1 VKTYKYRIAGDEC
14 TIYFPTE
21 PDDLDAFLN
30 WIPNRDVAVDT
41 ETTGLDFWSRLFKL
55 RLAQFGTETEAWVLR
70 ADQFPAEIK
79 AGLLRAPSL
88 LMHNVPFDGIV
99 LDGAGMMSLDD
110 VLAKTTDTY
119 ILAHLMDPRAIE
131 DGGLGHHL
139 KDLAVEHIDPTVQ
152 DPQRA
157 LLARFKELGLDKDT
171 GWANIPVDD
180 PIYVTY
186 AGLDVLL
193 TSRLHG
199 KIGPLVTTMGLD
211 RLSTFEHRVQGV
223 TARMVKRGIR
233 VDPEYTRWLVTK
245 LTDEKAEWDAVAL
258 TFGVKKV
265 NSTAQ
270 VSKALIA
277 MGEDL
282 TQETPTGKLK
292 VDADILLRLADLD
305 RDLKPIESREPNP
318 LATAV
323 FHAKRASK
331 WRTSYA
337 DAILRER
344 DANDRIHCDLRA
356 LQARTARMSIS
367 RPPLQQLPSG
377 DGLIRR
383 AFIADPGMTM
393 GGIDYKNIEMRVLA
407 ALANEP
413 TMKKAIAAGVDLHD
427 NAALLMYGAGFT
439 KGQRKLAKITGFG
452 RVYGGGAAVL
462 QRQTGASA
470 EAVKHAIEMY
480 DRTYPAIKRYS
491 YSLQRI
497 AGEDY
502 TVTSPIG
509 RPLPVD
515 DGRLYAATNYVVQS
529 TARDI
534 LAQALIELEDAGF
547 GENMLLPVHDEVL
560 FQAPVADA
568 AEVMAAM
575 GAAMEA
581 ELVGVKIET
590 EGKLYGSS
598 WGHGYGIKDE
608 VAPRTVARS
617 DAGPDADAESIPREE
632 TPTYTGTPTA
642 ARTSDVSSAGVG
654 SRGITSVLWR
664 ASEGK
669 ALSR

>member
-1 VKTYKYRIAGDEC
+1 VQTYKYRIAGDEC

-21 PDDLDAFLN
+21 QDEIDDFLN
-30 WIPNRDVAVDT
+30 WVPNRAIAIDT
-41 ETTGLDFWSRLFKL
+41 ETTGLDFWSALFQCRLV
-55 RLAQFGTETEAWVLR
+55 QFGTETVAWVLR
-70 ADQFPAEIK
+70 TDRFAEGIK
-79 AGLLRAPSL
+79 AGLRRAPSF
-88 LMHNVPFDGIV
+88 LMHNAVFDSLV
-99 LDGAGMMSLDD
+99 LDAVGLMPLDEA
-110 VLAKTTDTY
+110 LAKTTDTY
-119 ILAHLMDPRAIE
+119 ILAHLLDPRAIE
-131 DGGLGHHL
+131 DGGIGHHL
-139 KDLAVEHIDPTVQ
+139 KDLAVEHIEPTGR
-152 DPQRA
+152 DPQKDLVA
-157 LLARFKELGLDKDT
+157 LFKELKLTKDS
-171 GWANIPVDD
+171 GWAEV
-180 PIYVTY
+180 PIDHPMYVTY

-193 TSRLHG
+193 TSRLHS
-199 KIGPLVTTMGLD
+199 KLDALIDYHMPRRLVQ
-211 RLSTFEHRVQGV
+211 FEHRVQGV
-223 TARMVKRGIR
+223 TARMMKRG
-233 VDPEYTRWLVTK
+233 VLLDVEYTRELVTK
-245 LTDEKAEWDAVAL
+245 LAEEKRRWDAVAA
-258 TFGVKKV
+258 THGVAKV

-270 VSKALIA
+270 VSKALLA

-305 RDLKPIESREPNP
+305 RDLEPIESRVPNE

-331 WRTSYA
+331 WSTSYA
-337 DAILRER
+337 QACLRER
-344 DANDRIHCDLRA
+344 DLQNRIHCDIRA

-367 RPPLQQLPSG
+367 RPPLQQLPAN

-383 AFIADPGMTM
+383 SFIADPGMVM

-413 TMKKAIAAGVDLHD
+413 TMKRAIAAGVDLHD
-427 NAALLMYGAGFT
+427 NAATLMYGAGFT

-491 YSLQRI
+491 YRLQRI
-497 AGEDY
+497 AEEDY
-502 TVTSPIG
+502 VVTSPIG

-568 AEVMAAM
+568 AEVMASM

-581 ELVGVKIET
+581 ELLGVKIET

-598 WGHGYGIKDE
+598 WGHGYGIVDDLHS
-608 VAPRTVARS
+608 TVARS
-617 DAGPDADAESIPREE
+617 DAGPDADAVKVPRSHR
-632 TPTYTGTPTA
+632 PAYTGTPAA
-642 ARTSDVSSAGVG
+642 ARTPDVTSADLG
-654 SRGITSVLWR
+654 SRGISSVLWR

-669 ALSR
+669 PLR